1 MTKYDERQRGETA
14 TLGGGCFWCLEA
26 VFREVPGV
34 LSVTPG
40 YAGGHVPHPT
50 YSEVCT
56 GRTGHAEVVQLQFDP
71 DQVTYRRLLEIFFSV
86 HDPTTVNRQ
95 GDDVGTQYRSIILH
109 HDAAQLATA
118 QEMIGFLEETVF
130 GRGRIV
136 TELVPF
142 REFYAA
148 EPEHVDYYR
157 RNPDASYCRL
167 VIAPKVRKLRL
178 LLEDASPRKP
188 AAGIHGGKS

>member
-1 MTKYDERQRGETA
+1 MTKYDEPHRGETA

-50 YSEVCT
+50 YPEVCT

-95 GDDVGTQYRSIILH
+95 GDDVGAQYRSIILY
-109 HDAAQLATA
+109 HDAAQSATA

-142 REFYAA
+142 RDFYAA
-148 EPEHVDYYR
+148 EPEHADYYR
-157 RNPDASYCRL
+157 RNPDASYCSL

-178 LLEDASPRKP
+178 LLENASSGAP
-188 AAGIHGGKS
+188 AVGTQDGRS